1 MAVFLT
7 DHDTLFRY
15 ESNWVPMV
23 INLLFRCDLSW
34 WIAERC
40 LAGRLCQNGSDNL
53 DCFDDNAIRI
63 GLIAICRMVSL
74 CIPSRVKSRILYTM
88 FFQVP
93 LSNFFSIIFR
103 VEFRKFYRIKKLKN

>member
-15 ESNWVPMV
+15 ESNRVPVV

-53 DCFDDNAIRI
+53 DCFDDNAIR
-63 GLIAICRMVSL
+63 V
-74 CIPSRVKSRILYTM
+74 T
-88 FFQVP
+88 
-93 LSNFFSIIFR
+93 
-103 VEFRKFYRIKKLKN
+103 YRLDCNL